1 MPAAQEIRAVV
12 AFGAIAFAFP
22 VCLSAD
28 AVTMWNINANKAAN
42 ATCIGPSGNGLYES
56 RLYAMV
62 HIAIHDAVNAI
73 DLRSRPYA
81 YDAQAV
87 SYASFDAAVA
97 TAAHDVLLDV
107 IGRLAADCI
116 GTGPATVEADYT
128 AALSAIPPGP
138 SRDAGVDVGRAAARA
153 ILLLRQD
160 DGSNQPLV
168 DPAFPQGTEPGEYR
182 FTPDVPFVFLPG
194 WGRVTPFALKHAAQF
209 RPEPPFHVKSKKYA
223 ADVHEVQALGGDGM
237 TTPSRRTPDQT
248 EIGLFWLESSPQSW
262 NRLARTVSAERV
274 LEPWENARLFALL
287 NVAMADGYIGSW
299 DTKYHYLFWRP
310 VTAIRLG
317 DTDGNPLTIGDPTWT
332 PLQLTYPIPDYDSGH
347 AVQGGVA
354 AETLKRFFG
363 TDHVGFTA
371 CSFTLPSGSTCAD
384 AGAIYRSYSSFSQ
397 AAEENSLSRIYV
409 GIHFRKAVEE
419 GERHGRR
426 IAGRAVRL
434 FFRPVH

>member
-1 MPAAQEIRAVV
+1 M
-12 AFGAIAFAFP
+12 
-22 VCLSAD
+22 
-28 AVTMWNINANKAAN
+28 
-42 ATCIGPSGNGLYES
+42 
-56 RLYAMV
+56 
-62 HIAIHDAVNAI
+62 
-73 DLRSRPYA
+73 
-81 YDAQAV
+81 
-87 SYASFDAAVA
+87 
-97 TAAHDVLLDV
+97 
-107 IGRLAADCI
+107 
-116 GTGPATVEADYT
+116 
-128 AALSAIPPGP
+128 
-138 SRDAGVDVGRAAARA
+138 
-153 ILLLRQD
+153 
-160 DGSNQPLV
+160 
-168 DPAFPQGTEPGEYR
+168 
-182 FTPDVPFVFLPG
+182 PFVFLPG

-384 AGAIYRSYSSFSQ
+384 AARSTARIRASPRPPRRTACPGFTSAFTSGRPWRKASAMVAASPDVPSGSFSV
-397 AAEENSLSRIYV
+397 LCTDHH
-409 GIHFRKAVEE
+409 GAVT
-419 GERHGRR
+419 
-426 IAGRAVRL
+426 
-434 FFRPVH
+434 